1 MIIIFTLLCNGV
13 LYIEVTIFTMFRL
26 GCYILLWSRPG
37 SLCKYQEVL
46 LFHIFKAPL
55 NTMLHSSLTRDL
67 ELHAEAELLVGVD
80 LAGVAARVLG
90 PHPRHL
96 QLVHAAAARGAG
108 DGDPGVG
115 GEDEA
120 AHGEDRHVAGPQ
132 PGHQVAGPQAA
143 AGVTV
148 APLYLDN
155 ITCSLGCVSNKEVFG
170 AAVTKSCFYQF
181 SVRAV
186 RAVFLP
192 HMHN

>member
-1 MIIIFTLLCNGV
+1 
-13 LYIEVTIFTMFRL
+13 
-26 GCYILLWSRPG
+26 
-37 SLCKYQEVL
+37 
-46 LFHIFKAPL
+46 
-55 NTMLHSSLTRDL
+55 MLHSSLTRDL

-120 AHGEDRHVAGPQ
+120 AHGEDRHVPGPQ

-143 AGVTV
+143 AARVTV

-155 ITCSLGCVSNKEVFG
+155 IICSLDCVSNKEVFG

-186 RAVFLP
+186 RAVFGCESSP
-192 HMHN
+192 ISRNVRYFISQSANAK

>member
-1 MIIIFTLLCNGV
+1 MATGLV
-13 LYIEVTIFTMFRL
+13 
-26 GCYILLWSRPG
+26 P
-37 SLCKYQEVL
+37 
-46 LFHIFKAPL
+46 
-55 NTMLHSSLTRDL
+55 SLTRDL

-120 AHGEDRHVAGPQ
+120 AHGEDRHVPGPQ

-148 APLYLDN
+148 APLYLDK
-155 ITCSLGCVSNKEVFG
+155 ITCSLDCVSNKEVVR
-170 AAVTKSCFYQF
+170 AAVTKSYFYQL
-181 SVRAV
+181 SVWAV
-186 RAVFLP
+186 WAVFY
-192 HMHN
+192 HTCIINGNNINM

>member
-1 MIIIFTLLCNGV
+1 MATGLV
-13 LYIEVTIFTMFRL
+13 
-26 GCYILLWSRPG
+26 P
-37 SLCKYQEVL
+37 
-46 LFHIFKAPL
+46 
-55 NTMLHSSLTRDL
+55 SLTRDL

-120 AHGEDRHVAGPQ
+120 AHGEDRHVPGTQ

-155 ITCSLGCVSNKEVFG
+155 ITCSLGCVSNKEVGRTVVKNASSINSACGQF
-170 AAVTKSCFYQF
+170 FYHTCIMNGNNKYKYKY
-181 SVRAV
+181 V
-186 RAVFLP
+186 
-192 HMHN
+192 

>member
-1 MIIIFTLLCNGV
+1 
-13 LYIEVTIFTMFRL
+13 
-26 GCYILLWSRPG
+26 
-37 SLCKYQEVL
+37 
-46 LFHIFKAPL
+46 
-55 NTMLHSSLTRDL
+55 MLHSSLTRDL

-155 ITCSLGCVSNKEVFG
+155 ITCSLDCVSNKEVVR
-170 AAVTKSCFYQF
+170 AEVTKS
-181 SVRAV
+181 
-186 RAVFLP
+186 
-192 HMHN
+192 